1 VIAIRGMGWVTPMGA
16 NVEEGW
22 ARLMTGETAEARP
35 LTNPE
40 TGRIHPHFPI
50 PPKMVDALGKNP
62 RLRRSSPISYFA
74 AAAGLAAVAEAG
86 WTVEQARGEGL
97 AVIFAVSTGSVLY
110 TRRMYEQVVKQGAN
124 AASPMLFP
132 ETVYNAP
139 ASHLSALLGIDEASY
154 TLVGD
159 NSVGLA
165 ALKMAEQLLAI
176 GSARACLV
184 VGTEEIDWVLC
195 EGYRDW
201 RFTTRDMEARVY
213 GDPARGAI
221 LAEGAA
227 AVLVTPGEGSVTVRA
242 IHDGAPFAARAEAP
256 AALGRVCAELAGQ
269 GKIDCAIGSANGSF
283 GDRIEAAALAR
294 HWPETPLCAPKNAW
308 GENLGAGALQQVICA
323 ARALQAGEL
332 PPTPMAG
339 ARAPATL
346 VREARRGL
354 DLRQALV
361 LCTGLNQQAS
371 GAVLAKG

>member
-1 VIAIRGMGWVTPMGA
+1 MIAIRGMGWVTPLGTSL
-16 NVEEGW
+16 EEVW
-22 ARLMTGETAEARP
+22 ARLMAGEMAEARP

-40 TGRIHPHFPI
+40 TGRVHPYFPI

-62 RLRRSSPISYFA
+62 RLRRSSPISYFSA
-74 AAAGLAAVAEAG
+74 SAGLAALADAG
-86 WTVEQARGEGL
+86 WTVEQAKADGL

-110 TRRMYEQVVKQGAN
+110 TRRMYEQIVKQGAN

-139 ASHLSALLGIDEASY
+139 ASHLAALLGIDGASY

-159 NSVGLA
+159 NSVGLT
-165 ALKMAEQLLAI
+165 ALKMAEQMLEI

-201 RFTTRDMEARVY
+201 RFATREMQARLY
-213 GDPARGAI
+213 DSPARGAI

-227 AVLVTPGEGSVTVRA
+227 ALLVTPGEGPVNLRA
-242 IHDGAPFAARAEAP
+242 VHDGVPFASRAKAP
-256 AALGRVCAELAGQ
+256 TALERVCTDLAKEGAL
-269 GKIDCAIGSANGSF
+269 DCVIGSANGAF
-283 GDRIEAAALAR
+283 GDRIEAAALVR
-294 HWPETPLCAPKNAW
+294 HFPEIPVCAPKAAW
-308 GENLGAGALQQVICA
+308 GENLGASALQQVIVA
-323 ARALQAGEL
+323 ARALHGGEL
-332 PPTPMAG
+332 PPTLNAG
-339 ARAPATL
+339 PNAPAAL
-346 VREARRGL
+346 VREARAGL